1 MKRTLLLLAALVG
14 LAATPSAH
22 AAKRTCIS
30 GGAHTIKLEGK
41 VSIVSLDA
49 KESTTYYGCW
59 VPSGKRF
66 KLGTADDW
74 DESLWDIVD
83 GRYIGVYRFTSGGE
97 GDLSADARTWD
108 AKSGKVRFKFGSC
121 SSAPYSAVFYTGGG
135 IAYRCSDES
144 VHAIDDK
151 GQRVLDTNGTE
162 LGVSMKGDRIYWMN
176 GETPKSIAVE

>member
-1 MKRTLLLLAALVG
+1 MKRTVVLLAVIAG

-30 GGAHTIKLEGK
+30 GGAHTIMLEGK
-41 VSIVSLDA
+41 VSIVSLDT
-49 KESTTYYGCW
+49 KEATTFYGCW

-97 GDLSADARTWD
+97 GDLSADARTW
-108 AKSGKVRFKFGSC
+108 ACRTRRLGRR
-121 SSAPYSAVFYTGGG
+121 SSNGREPDEACRLIRARDLPPGAAGCAPQS
-135 IAYRCSDES
+135 
-144 VHAIDDK
+144 
-151 GQRVLDTNGTE
+151 
-162 LGVSMKGDRIYWMN
+162 
-176 GETPKSIAVE
+176 